1 MSELTYTIIRLGL
14 LVLLWVFVLS
24 LAAVLRRDIYGTRVS
39 SRSGRRS
46 VGRGRR
52 DAPTPPRPMAPAVS
66 GPASAGAAA
75 PAGPAAPQARAPRRR
90 APTTLVVTDGQMAG
104 TSLPLGRQGVVVGR
118 SPECTLVLDDEFA
131 SGRHLRI
138 FPRAEGWFVEDLGS
152 RNGTLLS
159 GTKISGTVPVES
171 GSVIRIGRTTLELRD

>member
-39 SRSGRRS
+39 SRR
-46 VGRGRR
+46 VGDRQAKRG
-52 DAPTPPRPMAPAVS
+52 APTPGPQTPAPT
-66 GPASAGAAA
+66 PAAM
-75 PAGPAAPQARAPRRR
+75 GPAAAAAAAQQSQRQARRRR
-90 APTTLVVTDGQMAG
+90 SPSTLVVTDGQMAG
-104 TSLPLGRQGVVVGR
+104 TSLPLGRQGALVGR
-118 SPECTLVLDDEFA
+118 SPECTLVIDDEFA

-152 RNGTLLS
+152 RNGTIV
-159 GTKISGTVPVES
+159 GGVKITGTVPVES

>member
-24 LAAVLRRDIYGTRVS
+24 LAAVLRRDLYGTRVV
-39 SRSGRRS
+39 SRSRAERRA
-46 VGRGRR
+46 R
-52 DAPTPPRPMAPAVS
+52 
-66 GPASAGAAA
+66 AAA
-75 PAGPAAPQARAPRRR
+75 PAPAPRAPAPTAPPAAAAASAPRQPRRR
-90 APTTLVVTDGQMAG
+90 RPPTTLVVTDGQMAG

-118 SPECTLVLDDEFA
+118 SPECTLVIDDEFA

-152 RNGTLLS
+152 RNGTVV
-159 GTKISGTVPVES
+159 GGVKITGAVPVES
-171 GSVIRIGRTTLELRD
+171 GSVVKVGRTTLELRD

>member
-24 LAAVLRRDIYGTRVS
+24 LAAVLRRDLYGTRVS
-39 SRSGRRS
+39 SRRGSDRQARRE
-46 VGRGRR
+46 V
-52 DAPTPPRPMAPAVS
+52 PTPEPRTPAPMPAAA
-66 GPASAGAAA
+66 GPGVGAAA
-75 PAGPAAPQARAPRRR
+75 AQQAQRAPRRRR

-104 TSLPLGRQGVVVGR
+104 TSLPLGRQGALVGR

-131 SGRHLRI
+131 SSRHVRI
-138 FPRAEGWFVEDLGS
+138 FPRDEGWFAEDLGS
-152 RNGTLLS
+152 RNGTIVG
-159 GTKISGTVPVES
+159 GTKITGAVPVEP

>member
-39 SRSGRRS
+39 SRRGSARQPRRS
-46 VGRGRR
+46 TV
-52 DAPTPPRPMAPAVS
+52 DPTPPPQAPVPAPM
-66 GPASAGAAA
+66 GPGAAA
-75 PAGPAAPQARAPRRR
+75 AAAQPAQRPPRRR
-90 APTTLVVTDGQMAG
+90 RSPTTLVVTDGQMAG
-104 TSLPLGRQGVVVGR
+104 TSLPLGRQGALVGR
-118 SPECTLVLDDEFA
+118 SPECTLVIDDEFA

-152 RNGTLLS
+152 RNGTIV
-159 GTKISGTVPVES
+159 GGVKITGTVPVES

>member
-39 SRSGRRS
+39 SR
-46 VGRGRR
+46 RGSDRKAPR
-52 DAPTPPRPMAPAVS
+52 NASAPTPPPRPAVPARM
-66 GPASAGAAA
+66 GPGAAA
-75 PAGPAAPQARAPRRR
+75 VAAQQSQRPPRRR
-90 APTTLVVTDGQMAG
+90 RSPTTLVVTDGQMAG
-104 TSLPLGRQGVVVGR
+104 TSLPLGRQGALIGR
-118 SPECTLVLDDEFA
+118 SPECTLVIDDEFA
-131 SGRHLRI
+131 SGRHLRV

-152 RNGTLLS
+152 RNGTIV
-159 GTKISGTVPVES
+159 GGVTITGTVPVES